1 MTETAEYLDLTHLR
15 DESLVGYIKE
25 TTVEQT
31 YTLHTHAFPEVFL
44 VLRGMAIHHV
54 NGEDQLV
61 QKGSLVLMRPR
72 DAHCYRAFNGHEFR
86 MISCGFA
93 QEYLDAACAYLK
105 IDPADWNEGTL
116 PHSVLTDDATLSHM
130 EHLLDGL
137 VNLRGQMRGD
147 YLRAVLPQILH
158 SLTQS
163 TTTQAPPLPAW
174 LSELVQ
180 SMNEPENFCAG
191 LDRMLKLANCSQ
203 EHLTR
208 AFHRYVGLTP
218 TQFINRKRAEYAA
231 ELLCTT
237 DLAVLDIGYAC
248 GFGGTSSFY
257 ESFKKLYDC
266 SPTRYRSLYGR
277 AK

>member
-1 MTETAEYLDLTHLR
+1 MTDTAEYLDLTHLR

-25 TTVEQT
+25 TTVKQT

-72 DAHCYRAFNGHEFR
+72 DTHCYHAFNGHEFR
-86 MISCGFA
+86 MISCGFV
-93 QEYLDAACAYLK
+93 QEYLSDACAYLG
-105 IDPADWNEGTL
+105 IDPSPWYEGAL
-116 PHSVLTDDATLSHM
+116 PYSILTDDATLSHL

-137 VNLRGQMRGD
+137 SPLHGQKRKE
-147 YLRAVLPQILH
+147 YFRSILPQLLH
-158 SLTQS
+158 CLTQGD
-163 TTTQAPPLPAW
+163 TPQRPPLPAW

-180 SMNEPENFCAG
+180 RMSEPENFCAG
-191 LDRMLKLANCSQ
+191 LNRMLKLANCSQ

-231 ELLCTT
+231 QLLCTT
-237 DLAVLDIGYAC
+237 ELSVLEIGYAC

-257 ESFKKLYDC
+257 ESFKRLYDC

>member
-1 MTETAEYLDLTHLR
+1 MAGAAEYLDLMHLG

-25 TTVEQT
+25 TAVEQT

-61 QKGSLVLMRPR
+61 QRGSLVLMRAK
-72 DAHCYRAFNGHEFR
+72 DEHCYHAFNGHEFR

-93 QEYLDAACAYLK
+93 QSYLDEACAYLK
-105 IDPADWNEGTL
+105 INATAWNEATL
-116 PHSVLTDDATLSHM
+116 PHSVRMDDAALSHA

-137 VNLRGQMRGD
+137 VNLHGQARGEYM
-147 YLRAVLPQILH
+147 RAVLPQLLH
-158 SLTQS
+158 SLTQC
-163 TTTQAPPLPAW
+163 TAAQPLPLPAW

-180 SMNEPENFCAG
+180 KMSEPENFCAG
-191 LDRMLKLANCSQ
+191 LSRMLALANCSQ

-237 DLAVLDIGYAC
+237 DLSALNIGYAC

-266 SPTRYRSLYGR
+266 SPTRYRSLYGHT
-277 AK
+277 K